1 LLRLAALALDIHGAN
16 ETPSTFRWSDTQLS
30 SSFRSFSNKE
40 TSVENDG
47 TEQQIIIVQR
57 VRINDGITPGTIQG
71 RISNSFGNNFN
82 KILITKGGRKQRLWI
97 GICIEKKIFV
107 VGKNGWPGSALGV
120 IRLGS
125 GDGDGHYIY
134 VYREPGVFGG
144 ECMPTICDGCLIQF

>member
-1 LLRLAALALDIHGAN
+1 MLRLAALALDIHGAN

-47 TEQQIIIVQR
+47 TEQQIIIIQR

-107 VGKNGWPGSALGV
+107 VGKT
-120 IRLGS
+120 
-125 GDGDGHYIY
+125 
-134 VYREPGVFGG
+134 GG
-144 ECMPTICDGCLIQF
+144 RDRR